1 MRAFFFQVVKCSDTS
16 NGVFE
21 TKFGDIPVS
30 SEKQRFQYSPGI
42 EVNANLHPQYRVRAT
57 NRLCQG

>member
-21 TKFGDIPVS
+21 TKFGDLPVS
-30 SEKQRFQYSPGI
+30 SEKHKVFSIALVLKPLQIYTRNI
-42 EVNANLHPQYRVRAT
+42 V
-57 NRLCQG
+57 